1 MPSPTAAIVDI
12 FTQDNC
18 TLQDAFQFGTPGDT
32 SWSLTGMA
40 FTMEVKASRDDIT
53 PLLELT
59 SGGGQIIVDDV
70 VQRVLHLNVPDT
82 SIQASLPV
90 ATYVYDFI
98 MYDTSVPP
106 VRTVLMQ
113 GRLHVSKGVTED

>member
-1 MPSPTAAIVDI
+1 MTAPTSAIVNI
-12 FTQDNC
+12 ATQDNV

-32 SWSLTGMA
+32 SWSLVGMS

-53 PLLELT
+53 PLIELT
-59 SGGGQIIVDDV
+59 SGAGQIIVDDV
-70 VQRVLHLNVPDT
+70 VQRVVHLNVPDT
-82 SIQASLPV
+82 AIQASLPV

-106 VRTVLMQ
+106 IRTVLMQ
-113 GRLHVSKGVTED
+113 GRLYVSKGVTED

>member
-1 MPSPTAAIVDI
+1 MTAPTSAIVNI
-12 FTQDNC
+12 ATQDNV

-32 SWSLTGMA
+32 SWSLVGMS
-40 FTMEVKASRDDIT
+40 FTMEVKASRDDVM
-53 PLLELT
+53 PLIELT

-70 VQRVLHLNVPDT
+70 MQRVVHLNVPDT
-82 SIQASLPV
+82 AIQASLPV

-106 VRTVLMQ
+106 IRTVLMQ
-113 GRLHVSKGVTED
+113 GRLYVSKGVTED

>member
-1 MPSPTAAIVDI
+1 MTAPTSAIVNI
-12 FTQDNC
+12 ATQDNV

-53 PLLELT
+53 PLIELT
-59 SGGGQIIVDDV
+59 SGAGQIIIDDV
-70 VQRVLHLNVPDT
+70 VQRVVHLNVPDT
-82 SIQASLPV
+82 AIQASLPV

-106 VRTVLMQ
+106 IRTVLMQ
-113 GRLHVSKGVTED
+113 GRLYVSKGVTED

>member
-1 MPSPTAAIVDI
+1 MTAPTAAIVNI
-12 FTQDNC
+12 FTQDNV

-53 PLLELT
+53 PLIELT

-70 VQRVLHLNVPDT
+70 VQRVVHLNVPDT
-82 SIQASLPV
+82 AIQSSLPV

-98 MYDTSVPP
+98 MHDASVPP
-106 VRTVLMQ
+106 IRTVLMQ
-113 GRLHVSKGVTED
+113 GRLYVSKGVTED